1 MNILASMPFND
12 TKPATL
18 MLSNTDSHKLI
29 AVGLMKN
36 QLLPQHQT
44 PTPAFLTV
52 LEGAIDFEIEGK
64 TTRLNRLDTFEI
76 PVRVMHE
83 VKGIEANNVFT
94 LLLAK

>member
-1 MNILASMPFND
+1 MNILASIPFNPD
-12 TKPATL
+12 KPATL
-18 MLSNTDSHKLI
+18 VLSNTDSHKLI
-29 AVGLMKN
+29 AVGLIKD

-64 TTRLNRLDTFEI
+64 KIRLNRLDTFEI

-83 VKGIEANNVFT
+83 VKGVEGNNVFT